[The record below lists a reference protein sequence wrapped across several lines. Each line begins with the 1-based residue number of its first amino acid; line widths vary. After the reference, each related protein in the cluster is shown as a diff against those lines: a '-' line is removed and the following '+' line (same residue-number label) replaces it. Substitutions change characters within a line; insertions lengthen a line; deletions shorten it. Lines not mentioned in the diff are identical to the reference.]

1 MTKRPSIA
9 IVGLAGIFPGAADAG
24 QYWRNIAGKID
35 ATDDVPAERW
45 IVAVN
50 SVIDNE
56 AGPDKAFHGRACLIR
71 DFTLDAGGFHLD
83 PSVVQTLDPLYHL
96 VLHAGRAA
104 LRDVRPNRDTTRL
117 PRETTGVILAAIALP
132 TETASTVSRSVLA
145 GAMEKRIVETTG
157 AQVKPAHKNPAFSG
171 TGALG
176 ARVTGFPAA
185 ILARALGLGGG
196 TYTLDAACASSLF
209 SIKLACDELASHRAD
224 MMLAGGVSRPDCLY
238 TQIGFSQ
245 LRALSP
251 TGRCAPFDAAAD
263 GLMVGEG
270 CGILV
275 LKRLDDARRDGDRI
289 HGLIRGIGL
298 SNDIGGNLLAPDAQ
312 GQLRAMRQAYAE
324 AGWSPRDVDLIEC
337 HGAGTPVGDTT
348 ELESLKALWGE
359 TGWRKHQCAIGSV
372 KSMIGHLL
380 TAAGAAGLIKI
391 LLALKHGTLPP
402 TLHHRNPPAGS
413 PLENGPFHVQTEA
426 SPWLQRDTTTPRRAA
441 VSAFGFGGINAH
453 LLVEEWLGEKENA
466 LPSETAP
473 AAISADEPVAVVG
486 MAATIGPLTHLRQFQ
501 ESVFNGR
508 PAFIDRPSHRWKGM
522 DAHGN
527 EVLGGTG
534 RKGAFLDSVP
544 LEVGQFHIPPNEIPD
559 IIPQHLLMLKV
570 AAEALT
576 DAGLPPRADRPGMG
590 VIIGMGFD
598 MEATNYHLRWAA
610 SAGLLPLP
618 LSGELNETPRN
629 ELKAGCSP
637 PLTSAGVLGALGSMV
652 ASRIAKEF
660 RFGAP
665 GFVVSCEEASGL
677 KALEIGIRRLQLREA
692 DAMLIG
698 AVEMTGDLRQ
708 MMLNHEITPYADGD
722 EVFSFDKNAAGTLPG
737 EGAVALV
744 VKRLDSALRDGD
756 RIYGVINAIGG
767 ASGETDFKSFS
778 KEAFSRSLKRSL
790 AACASPAG
798 STASPGSSTSPGI
811 ELFEMSGWGNAV
823 TDRAEG
829 EALTAFPFTG
839 KDLPDDSERIAIGAL
854 APVTGHT
861 GAVSGLASVVKTCL
875 CLYQEILPPTGRFVT
890 PPAGIWD
897 ETRFFIPAYPQ
908 YWVHNRVEGPRTACV
923 SAFTTDGNCMH
934 VLLSDPPAS
943 AAGKT
948 ISPGNKCLREKTRPL
963 GDLPRGLFVITGDDT
978 TELLS
983 GLDALSGR
991 FPPATASDESMDAAA
1006 RNWFHQ
1012 NGAGSGKKLAVT
1024 IVAESVA
1031 ELHTSLEE
1039 AKTAVKSR
1047 TARTMSR
1054 WGGVRFS
1061 PAPMRHS
1068 GEIAFVF
1075 PGSGNHWVGMG
1086 RETAVRWPEV
1096 MRSMSDRTG
1105 ELKTQML
1112 PRFYVPQRLS
1122 WESGW
1127 EMEARDLLSADP
1139 LHLIFGQVVYGG
1151 MMSDLIRR
1159 FDIRPEAVIGYS
1171 LGETVGNFALGAW
1184 KDRGEMLAR
1193 MRSSDL
1199 FSTQLAGSCLAARS
1213 AWQIPASDP
1222 FDWYVAA
1229 VNRPANVVR
1238 QLLEKYRRTRLLIV
1252 NTPDEC
1258 VIGGLRDSVLAA
1270 LKDLGGEAVY
1280 VEGVVTV
1287 HCDAVTPVAGA
1298 YRELHVFPTSP
1309 PEGIRFY
1316 SCALGDSHKP
1326 TSDGAAQSIL
1336 DQARYGFDF
1345 PKTIRK
1351 AYADGVRVF
1360 LEMGP
1365 HNSCSRMIDR
1375 ILEGKPHLCVS
1386 ASTRGENESLSVLK
1400 FLATLISARI
1410 PVDLAYLYA
1419 DAAFPP
1425 NAGIA
1430 AGIKASRMLIRPVG
1444 DILRIPVMQPAV
1456 PPAVKIPPASP
1467 ETIPVPAGAAI
1478 ENSPGSVFA
1487 ESTDESPPDT
1497 DAPASPFW
1505 HVITSFEKQA
1515 AATAEA
1521 HEKFLEFSNEL
1532 TRSYAETYAYQMR
1545 LFEALISGTP
1555 PAAASPAEFKP
1566 PLPGDTPPDSGLDSP
1581 EPLPGHSPGPLPAF
1595 SREMCLEFATGS
1607 AEKVLGPLFAP
1618 VDTYRARVRLPDQPL
1633 MLVDRILS
1641 IEGTKGEPGPG
1652 KIVTEHDVLP
1662 DAWYLDGGH
1671 APVCISVEAG
1681 QADLF
1686 LCAYMGIDLKVK
1698 GERSY
1703 RLLDATVDFFRGLP
1717 KPGETIRYDIEIER
1731 FARQGE
1737 TYLFFFHFDG
1747 FIGNEHLIRMRNG
1760 CAGFFTE
1767 TEVVNSGGIL
1777 FTESER
1783 LPRPGVTPPGWTPP
1797 APMKA
1802 ESYDEA
1808 AVNALRKGDLATCF
1822 GPAFTGKSISKALW
1836 LPGGRMRLIHR
1847 ILSLEPAGGRY
1858 GIGCI
1863 RAEADIHADD
1873 WFLTCHF
1880 VDDRVMPGTLMYE
1893 CCAHT
1898 LRVFV
1903 QRLGWISDKPGAC
1916 YEPVIGVRSRLKC
1929 RGPVTPGTKK
1939 VVYEIEIKELGYGPE
1954 PYVTADALMY
1964 ADEHRIVYFEDMA
1977 LKLSGVTREE
1987 IDALWG
1993 TEKARSETSPLVFDE
2008 AKVLAFAEGNPSE
2021 AFGPPY
2027 QKFDT
2032 DRFIAR
2038 LPRPPYSLI
2047 HRVTAAEPA
2056 PWELA
2061 PGGWITAEYDVPPDA
2076 WYFKANRTHTLPIS
2090 ILLEIA
2096 LQPCGWLAAYAGSAL
2111 KSEKEL
2117 RFRNLGGKA
2126 ELLRDVTP
2134 GGDTITTRA
2143 RLTKVSAAGEMIIE
2157 FFDFEVSHAGAVF
2170 YRGNT
2175 NFGFFSVEALS
2186 TQVGLG
2192 KTALFIDGDG
2202 SRVFPEPVVLPLSAP
2217 ILPDEDGSDAPAA
2230 APYRLEMPAKAI
2242 LMIDR
2247 IEYYSPKGGPAGLG
2261 YIRGIKTVDPNEWFF
2276 AAHFHQ
2282 DPVCPGSLGIES
2294 FLQLLRFDALNRW
2307 PSLASSHRVELVSP
2321 GTHEWTYRG
2330 QVTARCKTVTV
2341 EAMITRITEDA
2352 APTIM
2357 ANGYLHV
2364 DGLCIYK
2371 MDNFGIRLAPVTGR
2385 YGC

>member
-1 MTKRPSIA
+1 MAKKPPIA
-9 IVGLAGIFPGAADAG
+9 IVGMAGIFPGAADIG
-24 QYWRNIAGKID
+24 QYWENIVHGVD
-35 ATDDVPAERW
+35 TTDDVPDDRW
-45 IVAVN
+45 IVPADR
-50 SVIDNE
+50 VIDKN
-56 AGPDKAFHGRACLIR
+56 GKPDKAFHNRACLIP
-71 DFTLDAGGFHLD
+71 DLDVDAGGFNLD
-83 PSVVQTLDPLYHL
+83 PAVVKTLDPLHRL

-104 LRDVRPNRDTTRL
+104 LSDVKPSRDTGHW
-117 PRETTGVILAAIALP
+117 PKEKTGVILAAIALP
-132 TETASTVSRSVLA
+132 TDTASAVSRSVLVA
-145 GAMEKRIVETTG
+145 AIQKEMNEKAI
-157 AQVKPAHKNPAFSG
+157 PAAIRTAPLPVLPQLNG
-171 TGALG
+171 LG
-176 ARVTGFPAA
+176 AKVTGFPASL
-185 ILARALGLGGG
+185 LASALGLKGG

-209 SIKLACDELASHRAD
+209 SIKLACDELQSYRTD
-224 MMLAGGVSRPDCLY
+224 MMIAGGVSRPDCLY

-251 TGRCAPFDAAAD
+251 KGKCAPFDAAAD
-263 GLMVGEG
+263 GLVVGEG

-275 LKRLDDARRDGDRI
+275 LKRLEDARRDGDQI
-289 HGLIRGIGL
+289 HGVIRGIGL
-298 SNDIGGNLLAPDAQ
+298 SNDIGGTLLAPDGE

-324 AGWSPRDVDLIEC
+324 AGWSPREVDLIEC
-337 HGAGTPVGDTT
+337 HGAGTPVGDST
-348 ELESLKALWGE
+348 ELHSLKTLWGE

-372 KSMIGHLL
+372 KSMLGHLL

-391 LLALKHGTLPP
+391 LLAFKHGTLPP
-402 TLHHRNPPAGS
+402 TLHHHHPLPGS
-413 PLENGPFHVQTEA
+413 PLMDGPFYAQTEA
-426 SPWLQRDTTTPRRAA
+426 EPWQQRDSMTPRRAA

-453 LLVEEWLGEKENA
+453 LLVEEWRSEAENA
-466 LPSETAP
+466 YPLETAP
-473 AAISADEPVAVVG
+473 AGISDLQPIAVVG
-486 MAATIGPLTHLRQFQ
+486 MAATIGPLKNLRQFQ
-501 ESVFNGR
+501 ESVFKGQ
-508 PAFIDRPSHRWKGM
+508 PAFVKRPSHRWKGM
-522 DAHGN
+522 DEVGN
-527 EVLGGTG
+527 DFFG
-534 RKGAFLDSVP
+534 KACQQGAFVDSIS
-544 LEVGQFHIPPNEIPD
+544 LEMGRFHIPPNEISD
-559 IIPQHLLMLKV
+559 IIPQHLLMLTV
-570 AAEALT
+570 AADALA
-576 DAGLPPRADRPGMG
+576 DAGLPPREDRPGMG
-590 VIIGMGFD
+590 VIVGMGFD
-598 MEATNYHLRWAA
+598 MEATNYHLRWSA
-610 SAGLLPLP
+610 SAGLLPHP
-618 LSGELNETPRN
+618 LSVESGEAFRN
-629 ELKAGCSP
+629 RLADGCSP

-665 GFVVSCEEASGL
+665 SFVVSCEEASGI
-677 KALEIGIRRLQLREA
+677 KALEIGVRRLQLQEA
-692 DAMLIG
+692 DVMLVG
-698 AVEMTGDLRQ
+698 AVDMTGDLRQ
-708 MMLNHEITPYADGD
+708 MILANEGRPYSVSNRVSA
-722 EVFSFDKNAAGTLPG
+722 FDKNADGTLPG

-744 VKRLDSALRDGD
+744 IKRLDSAVQDGD
-756 RIYGVINAIGG
+756 RIYGLINGIAG
-767 ASGETDFKSFS
+767 ASGETDFKGLS
-778 KEAFSRSLKRSL
+778 KDAFHRSLERSL
-790 AACASPAG
+790 EPSAFKTGNAPFSEMG
-798 STASPGSSTSPGI
+798 F
-811 ELFEMSGWGNAV
+811 FEMPGFGDPA

-829 EALTAFPFTG
+829 ESLTSFLAEKEKRPV
-839 KDLPDDSERIAIGAL
+839 SERIAIGTL
-854 APVTGHT
+854 APVIGHT
-861 GAVSGLASVVKTCL
+861 GAVSGLASVVKSCL
-875 CLYQEILPPTGRFVT
+875 CLYQEILPPAGRFIQ
-890 PPAGIWD
+890 PPDGVWD
-897 ETRFFIPAYPQ
+897 ENRFFLPAYPQ
-908 YWVHNRVEGPRTACV
+908 YWVQNRVDGPRTACV
-923 SAFTTDGNCMH
+923 SSFTTDGNCMH
-934 VLLSDPPAS
+934 VQLSDYQPAS
-943 AAGKT
+943 SEKAIARTRIG
-948 ISPGNKCLREKTRPL
+948 SAREKARPL
-963 GDLPRGLFVITGDDT
+963 GDLPYGLFVVSGDDPI
-978 TELLS
+978 ELLS
-983 GLDALSGR
+983 GLDALCGELT
-991 FPPATASDESMDAAA
+991 PEPAPDFSLDAVA
-1006 RNWFHQ
+1006 RSWFQKRGNIHH
-1012 NGAGSGKKLAVT
+1012 KKRAITL
-1024 IVAESVA
+1024 VAESA
-1031 ELHTSLEE
+1031 AALKNSLRE
-1039 AKTAVKSR
+1039 AKEAVQSN
-1047 TARTMSR
+1047 TARTLSR
-1054 WGGVRFS
+1054 GGGVCFS
-1061 PAPMRHS
+1061 PSPLGIS
-1068 GEIAFVF
+1068 DEIAFVF

-1086 RETAVRWPEV
+1086 REIGLRWPEIP
-1096 MRSMSDRTG
+1096 RSMSEKTG
-1105 ELKTQML
+1105 ELKAQML

-1122 WESGW
+1122 WKSGW
-1127 EMEARDLLSADP
+1127 ELEARDLLAADP
-1139 LHLIFGQVVYGG
+1139 LHLIFGQVVHGG

-1159 FDIRPEAVIGYS
+1159 FDIQPAAVIGYS
-1171 LGETVGNFALGAW
+1171 LGETVGNFALEVW

-1193 MRSSDL
+1193 MRATDL
-1199 FSTQLAGSCLAARS
+1199 FSTQLAGPCLAARN
-1213 AWQIPASDP
+1213 AWKIPASAP

-1229 VNRPANVVR
+1229 VNRPADAVYH
-1238 QLLEKYRRTRLLIV
+1238 LLEKYPYTRLLIV

-1287 HCDAVTPVAGA
+1287 HCDAVAPVAEA
-1298 YRELHVFPTSP
+1298 YRELHVFPAFP

-1326 TSDGAAQSIL
+1326 TSERAAQSIL
-1336 DQARYGFDF
+1336 DQARNGFDF

-1375 ILEGKPHLCVS
+1375 ILAGEAHLCIS
-1386 ASTRGENESLSVLK
+1386 ASARGENESFSVLK
-1400 FLATLISARI
+1400 FLATLIAEGI
-1410 PVDLAYLYA
+1410 PVNLAHLYA

-1425 NAGIA
+1425 DTDILAGK
-1430 AGIKASRMLIRPVG
+1430 KANRMLIRPVG
-1444 DILRIPVMQPAV
+1444 DIVRIPVMQPMV
-1456 PPAVKIPPASP
+1456 PPSAKIPPTSS
-1467 ETIPVPAGAAI
+1467 ETVPDPAGKGI
-1478 ENSPGSVFA
+1478 EISPGFNPS
-1487 ESTDESPPDT
+1487 DEIRPDT
-1497 DAPASPFW
+1497 EAPAPPFW
-1505 HVITSFEKQA
+1505 RIITSFEEQA
-1515 AATAEA
+1515 TATAEA

-1532 TRSYAETYAYQMR
+1532 TQSYADTYAYQMR

-1555 PAAASPAEFKP
+1555 PEAESPAEVKP
-1566 PLPGDTPPDSGLDSP
+1566 PLPGRTPPDSGISSH
-1581 EPLPGHSPGPLPAF
+1581 EPLTGFSQEPLPAF
-1595 SREMCLEFATGS
+1595 SRKMCLEFAIGS

-1618 VDTYRARVRLPDQPL
+1618 VDTYRTRVRLPDEPL

-1641 IEGTKGEPGPG
+1641 IAGTKGEPGPG

-1747 FIGNEHLIRMRNG
+1747 FIGDEHLIRMRNG

-1767 TEVVNSGGIL
+1767 TEVVNSGGII
-1777 FTESER
+1777 FTESDR
-1783 LPRPGVTPPGWTPP
+1783 RPRPGVTPPGWTPP
-1797 APMKA
+1797 VPQKA

-1808 AVNALRKGDLATCF
+1808 GVNALRKGDLAACF
-1822 GPAFTGKSISKALW
+1822 GPAFAGKSVSKALR
-1836 LPGGRMRLIHR
+1836 LPGGRMKLIHR

-1898 LRVFV
+1898 IRVFV
-1903 QRLGWISDKPGAC
+1903 QRLGWISDKAGAC

-1929 RGPVTPGTKK
+1929 RGPVTPKTKK
-1939 VVYEIEIKELGYGPE
+1939 VVYEIEIKEIGYKPE
-1954 PYVTADALMY
+1954 PFVLADAHMY
-1964 ADEHRIVYFEDMA
+1964 ADGHRIVFFEDMT
-1977 LKLSGVTREE
+1977 LQLSGVTREE
-1987 IDALWG
+1987 IDVLWNPA
-1993 TEKARSETSPLVFDE
+1993 TATPPKTTLIFDT

-2027 QKFDT
+2027 KKFDT

-2047 HRVTAAEPA
+2047 HRVISAEPA

-2061 PGGWITAEYDVPPDA
+2061 PGGWITAEYDVPADA
-2076 WYFKANRTHTLPIS
+2076 WYFKANRTPTLPFS

-2126 ELLRDVTP
+2126 ELLREVTP
-2134 GGDTITTRA
+2134 GGGTITTRA

-2157 FFDFEVSHAGAVF
+2157 FFDFEVSHDGAVF

-2192 KTALFIDGDG
+2192 KTALYNGDG
-2202 SRVFPEPVVLPLSAP
+2202 SPLFPEPVILPLSPP
-2217 ILPDEDGSDAPAA
+2217 ILPDGDSGGTPAA
-2230 APYRLEMPAKAI
+2230 APYRLEMPGKAI

-2261 YIRGIKTVDPNEWFF
+2261 YVRGIKTVDPKEWFF
-2276 AAHFHQ
+2276 TAHFYQ

-2307 PSLASSHRVELVSP
+2307 PELERSHRIELVSP

-2341 EAMITRITEDA
+2341 EAMITRITENA
-2352 APTIM
+2352 TPAIM

-2371 MDNFGIRLAPVTGR
+2371 MDNFGIRLVPVTGAGN
-2385 YGC
+2385 Y